1 MGVKMNL
8 ISGYVVEQRMCPEGH
23 KEGQP
28 LPNLP
33 PAKYNT
39 KSIHSWANAT
49 WVCGSGDE
57 GRTGLGKK
65 KDTFAWTRVP
75 VFNDEQISCQAVS
88 LGGSVSMYLTSD
100 GKVYTCGF
108 ARRGQ
113 LADGK
118 LKRWENTTPAAV
130 KNLKVKIVQ
139 ISAGLDMC
147 FATTYSGLVYAW
159 GSGKHGKLG
168 LGDCENR
175 FLPELVVPLST
186 GGDTG
191 VVHVAAGAHHAHAI
205 TAGGSL
211 YSWGLN
217 KHGQLGVGHDVEF
230 SSVPICC
237 KELRLWKGVV
247 RKIATSSYYSMA
259 IVELPDEDALPTI
272 EKEAKEKV
280 SAQKLLQMRRLFNV
294 RVTSFESIATKS
306 SVWVRV
312 ERKIKI
318 HMKKLGIRRMNKKA
332 MHDQIFRDENQSA
345 KTDDVDMVGDA
356 DAVGSTTVL
365 DKVRVKE
372 LRATYDSLHGTLAN
386 GKKAAV
392 NLEDETKATILMEL
406 IPDLENILFS
416 RSDLNGQAPNEEK
429 ETEKVRKERAGGKRV
444 IEPVHGAQETV
455 QPINRQR
462 AVFVWGYGDIRL
474 GLGEKE
480 CRWYVSEGRSPRYRH
495 QYTPR
500 LHRPLSSLVCQ
511 TQVSK
516 HSDKLPPP
524 PFTSVTSLALGD
536 EHGLALTEDR
546 RVFVWGNNQYSQ
558 LGYRNTLKI
567 RCYQTLPEPKEI
579 VYLNGCLQIAAGK
592 RHSMA
597 LRDTGEMYSWGYN
610 NHGQLGHGDKVV
622 RSLPHLCLQFKDRR
636 VQFIACGDEH
646 SVAITSKGSTV
657 LGAPAPVAWPL
668 GVDENGY
675 RYRSSIA
682 DIWLPHHRENT
693 ALPPTFEGL
702 SRPIFP
708 HGIHVARSRLPPTI
722 VVGKDKTNVRK
733 FPLRISDPIEATFS
747 SRTIWLPSGPFFV
760 VPRNVNVATKKI
772 SKTKQRYDYACM
784 LSRDRSWREERDKLF
799 KYKKER
805 NTAGRYIQKWLRG
818 VLVRN
823 RNWHARRVFNS
834 ASKIQARIRGKL
846 SRRATKKKHLRLI
859 KAQAVARGYLI
870 RKKGTPTVI
879 ARERFLLDNSA
890 ISIQMLVRRFQAI
903 TKVDRIRKRQMQLD
917 SQLYL
922 AAIRGDLNR
931 VMKSFEYGGK
941 PRGFQDAKGLVASE
955 KAAEKGFF
963 LLCDWLDAKTKK
975 EKATVYAE
983 WLKSDEKNAMEPD
996 DDSRPST
1003 NASSR
1008 SSRPST
1014 STDSRLPSQTQKIP
1028 VKSNG
1033 RIM

>member
-1 MGVKMNL
+1 MNL

-118 LKRWENTTPAAV
+118 LKRWENTTPTAV

-272 EKEAKEKV
+272 ENEAKEKV

-365 DKVRVKE
+365 DKARVKE

-429 ETEKVRKERAGGKRV
+429 ETEKVRNERAGGKRV
-444 IEPVHGAQETV
+444 IEPVHGVQETV

-474 GLGEKE
+474 G
-480 CRWYVSEGRSPRYRH
+480 
-495 QYTPR
+495 
-500 LHRPLSSLVCQ
+500 
-511 TQVSK
+511 
-516 HSDKLPPP
+516 
-524 PFTSVTSLALGD
+524 
-536 EHGLALTEDR
+536 
-546 RVFVWGNNQYSQ
+546 

-799 KYKKER
+799 KYKKEK

-823 RNWHARRVFNS
+823 RNWHARRLFNS

-903 TKVDRIRKRQMQLD
+903 IKVDRIRKRQMQLD

-963 LLCDWLDAKTKK
+963 LLCDWLDAKTKE
-975 EKATVYAE
+975 EKAAVYAE